1 MSLINISGRASLE
14 MQLHLC
20 PSRLRN
26 KSLVLNKIMLK
37 ILWLCFYVDTEKL
50 AALVL
55 LLDIFPWTPTWE
67 DILVSYKNMFKYK
80 YSLMFVLAS
89 DHSGQPSMTVV
100 TMQVLSAAVNGVLR
114 LKFVVQSYRTFIALM
129 TP

>member
-1 MSLINISGRASLE
+1 MLE
-14 MQLHLC
+14 
-20 PSRLRN
+20 
-26 KSLVLNKIMLK
+26 

-55 LLDIFPWTPTWE
+55 LLDIFPWTPTWQ